1 MHNKTIAQRAKRP
14 PAQAQLAD
22 VANANARIPFSQDGF
37 GGLGGGLGE
46 RDYIDRVGF
55 TLATTFNALKLFTG
69 LLEELTSL
77 RLLGFLVR
85 YTRFHRQYP
94 IVSPIN
100 GCTQYVPGP
109 GASQLSL
116 QERRPVFGS

>member
-1 MHNKTIAQRAKRP
+1 MYAVSKTNPWHVEWNPLRM
-14 PAQAQLAD
+14 
-22 VANANARIPFSQDGF
+22 
-37 GGLGGGLGE
+37 
-46 RDYIDRVGF
+46 
-55 TLATTFNALKLFTG
+55 LKLFTG

-116 QERRPVFGS
+116 QESRPVFGP